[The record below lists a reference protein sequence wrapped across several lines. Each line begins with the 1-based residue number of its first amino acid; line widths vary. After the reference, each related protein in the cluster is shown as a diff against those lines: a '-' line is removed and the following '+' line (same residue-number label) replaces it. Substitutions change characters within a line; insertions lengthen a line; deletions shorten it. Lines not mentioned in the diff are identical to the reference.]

1 MDEINDREVSS
12 KFLDDA
18 YKCKPD
24 NLGHL
29 LQQIEYEIQNRN
41 HTDNILLRAKTV
53 VTSKIALINSK

>member
-18 YKCKPD
+18 YKCKPN

-29 LQQIEYEIQNRN
+29 LQKIEYEIQNRD

>member
-1 MDEINDREVSS
+1 MDEIIDREVSS

-24 NLGHL
+24 NLGYL
-29 LQQIEYEIQNRN
+29 LQKIEYEIQNRN

-53 VTSKIALINSK
+53 VTSKIALMNSK

>member
-1 MDEINDREVSS
+1 MDEIIDREISS

-29 LQQIEYEIQNRN
+29 LQKIEYEIQNRD
-41 HTDNILLRAKTV
+41 HTDNILLRAKTI
-53 VTSKIALINSK
+53 VTSKIALVNSK

>member
-1 MDEINDREVSS
+1 MDEIIDREISS

-18 YKCKPD
+18 YKCKPN

-29 LQQIEYEIQNRN
+29 LQKIEYEIQNRD

-53 VTSKIALINSK
+53 VTSKIALVNSK